1 MVKNKEFGKR
11 DEVEFYNLLSI
22 SCFVFMYSNVHVVEK
37 LACCLAPFNQS
48 SAERKSEREDENRT
62 LYFWAR

>member
-1 MVKNKEFGKR
+1 MVKDKEFGKR

-37 LACCLAPFNQS
+37 LACCLAPFSQS
-48 SAERKSEREDENRT
+48 SGGAKK
-62 LYFWAR
+62 